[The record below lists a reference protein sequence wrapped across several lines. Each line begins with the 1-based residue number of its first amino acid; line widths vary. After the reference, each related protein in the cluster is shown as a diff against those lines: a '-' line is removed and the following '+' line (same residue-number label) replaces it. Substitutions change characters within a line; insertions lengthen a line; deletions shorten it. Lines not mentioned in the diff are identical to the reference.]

1 MTGPEKDDIPND
13 YTIAAVDRAMALLE
27 ILGRIG
33 PASLA
38 DLAKEAGSTRTVSFR
53 ILRTLT
59 ARGFAIQDG
68 PRGTWRLGARLTAL
82 GESAATQGALALLA
96 AARLAQ
102 LARDS
107 GEVVYLLGRAGLE
120 AEVLAI
126 HQVDPK
132 LYRYSPVGGRRPL
145 HAGAGRMLL
154 AMAPEMVQVQI
165 LSVPLSRYTP
175 VTITDPRRVAADLA
189 RIRER
194 GGLITDNEAEAGA
207 VSINAPILDEAGQCG
222 ALVTIVGPAMRL
234 RGNRA
239 RDLLPLVMEA
249 AADISRSL
257 GWVDRRAK
265 SGGGRPPSAPTPTT
279 GRRRTDLKN

>member
-1 MTGPEKDDIPND
+1 MAETEKDGPAND

-53 ILRTLT
+53 ILRTLN

-68 PRGTWRLGARLTAL
+68 PRGTWRLGARLTSL
-82 GESAATQGALALLA
+82 GETAATQGALAA
-96 AARLAQ
+96 AAAQRLARLA
-102 LARDS
+102 RET
-107 GEVVYLLGRAGLE
+107 GEVAYLLGRARLE
-120 AEVLAI
+120 VEVLAI
-126 HQVDPK
+126 HQADPK
-132 LYRYSPVGGRRPL
+132 SHRYSQVGGRRPL

-154 AMAPEMVQVQI
+154 AMAPEMIQVQV
-165 LSVPLSRYTP
+165 LAAPLSRYTP
-175 VTITDPRRVAADLA
+175 VTITDPRRIATDLA

-194 GGLITDNEAEAGA
+194 GGLITDNEEETGI
-207 VSINAPILDEAGQCG
+207 VSINAPILDEAGQS
-222 ALVTIVGPAMRL
+222 AASVAIVGAAIRL

-239 RDLLPLVMEA
+239 RDLLPQVMEA
-249 AADISRSL
+249 AMDISRSL
-257 GWVDRRAK
+257 GWVDRRAVSGMGRTK
-265 SGGGRPPSAPTPTT
+265 SDSMPAT